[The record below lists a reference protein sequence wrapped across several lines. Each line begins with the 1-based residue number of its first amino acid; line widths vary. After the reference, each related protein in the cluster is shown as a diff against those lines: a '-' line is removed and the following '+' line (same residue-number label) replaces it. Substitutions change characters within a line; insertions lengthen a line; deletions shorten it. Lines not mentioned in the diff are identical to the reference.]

1 MSNVTATRE
10 LILDTVGWIMPGP
23 VLVRKIVLIPNSAGD
38 TCLFK
43 KYIAHAKD
51 QEDAA
56 TTTIASTSQ
65 IQATGKFT
73 TGKVAANDVIKI
85 YNSSTGYNLVTQVVA
100 SRDSN
105 DQVTMMAPALTNDA
119 GATYSWFVYPTYNA
133 IEILSQ
139 ATSKKQEE
147 LDFGYQGRQFTNL
160 CLVTLS
166 SSAKVYVYLA

>member
-1 MSNVTATRE
+1 MSNSTTTRE
-10 LILDTVGWIMPGP
+10 YLLDTVGWINVGP
-23 VLVRKIVLIPNSAGD
+23 ILVRKIVLIPNAAGD

-43 KYIAHAKD
+43 KFVATSKD
-51 QEDAA
+51 QEDAV

-65 IQATGKFT
+65 IQSTGAFT
-73 TGKVAANDVIKI
+73 TAKVAANDVIKI
-85 YNSSTGYNLVTQVVA
+85 YGSSTGYNLVTQVVA

-105 DQVTMMAPALTNDA
+105 DQVTLMAPALTNDA
-119 GATYSWFVYPTYNA
+119 AAKYSWFVYPTYNA

-139 ATSKKQEE
+139 ATSKKMEE

-166 SSAKVYVYLA
+166 TSAKVYVYVM